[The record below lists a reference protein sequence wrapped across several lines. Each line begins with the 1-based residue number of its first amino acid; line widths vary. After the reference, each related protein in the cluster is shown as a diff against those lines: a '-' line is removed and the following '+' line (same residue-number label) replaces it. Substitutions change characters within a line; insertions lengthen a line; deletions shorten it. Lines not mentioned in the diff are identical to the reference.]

1 MEGSERGERGV
12 VVSNAAFHE
21 PLLMPILR
29 DCPLSLLEGPVV
41 VNALFFGG
49 DWEYWIF
56 GGPVLGVWIEAERDV
71 RPGTGIF

>member
-1 MEGSERGERGV
+1 
-12 VVSNAAFHE
+12 
-21 PLLMPILR
+21 MPILR
-29 DCPLSLLEGPVV
+29 DCPLSPLEGLVV

-71 RPGTGIF
+71 RLLGICFSGGALEGAVEGVGEG